1 MRFLKTTVFAVTSVL
16 ALTSYAGAEMITK
29 TSPYSV
35 EVTLD
40 RLEAAVTGAGAKVFA
55 RIDHAKGAASVDE
68 ELRPTQML
76 MFGNPKLGTPLM
88 QAQQSAGLDLPLR
101 VVAYED
107 ADGAVH
113 LAYHAPS
120 DIAGAHD
127 VPSDAPVIAK
137 MTGALDALTNKAI
150 AAE

>member
-1 MRFLKTTVFAVTSVL
+1 MRFLKPTVLAAASVL
-16 ALTSYAGAEMITK
+16 VMTSYAGAEMITK
-29 TSPYSV
+29 TSPSSV

-107 ADGAVH
+107 ADGHVQ
-113 LAYHAPS
+113 LSYHAPDS
-120 DIAGAHD
+120 IAATHGVA
-127 VPSDAPVIAK
+127 SDAPVIGK